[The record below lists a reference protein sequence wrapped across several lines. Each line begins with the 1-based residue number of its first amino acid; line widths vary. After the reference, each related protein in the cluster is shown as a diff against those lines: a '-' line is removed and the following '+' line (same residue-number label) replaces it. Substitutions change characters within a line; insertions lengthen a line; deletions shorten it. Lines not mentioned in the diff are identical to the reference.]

1 MKKILVTRVVRV
13 VETVEVEDTV
23 FEKMYQDTPEGYREV
38 VHFVDKLE
46 SENDWNIEYVET
58 EDEECLWED

>member
-1 MKKILVTRVVRV
+1 MKKVLVTRVVRV

-23 FEKMYQDTPEGYREV
+23 FEKMYQDTPDGYREMD
-38 VHFVDKLE
+38 HFVDKLE

>member
-13 VETVEVEDTV
+13 VETVEVEDAI
-23 FEKMYQDTPEGYREV
+23 FEKMCQDTQEGYHETV
-38 VHFVDKLE
+38 CLVDRLE
-46 SENDWNIEYVET
+46 SEKDWNIEYVET